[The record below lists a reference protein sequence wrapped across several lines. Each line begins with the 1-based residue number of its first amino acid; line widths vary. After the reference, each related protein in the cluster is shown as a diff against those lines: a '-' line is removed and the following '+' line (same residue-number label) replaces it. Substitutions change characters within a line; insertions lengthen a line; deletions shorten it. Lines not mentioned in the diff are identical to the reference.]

1 VPQVTKLEVNPLT
14 VWISVGVGS
23 RKVASVSTLRKDA
36 ADDLETSEWT
46 VIDKITVG
54 LGRTRG

>member
-1 VPQVTKLEVNPLT
+1 MGARN
-14 VWISVGVGS
+14 
-23 RKVASVSTLRKDA
+23 VASVSTLKMDA

-54 LGRTRG
+54 LGRTRGQDLGQLT